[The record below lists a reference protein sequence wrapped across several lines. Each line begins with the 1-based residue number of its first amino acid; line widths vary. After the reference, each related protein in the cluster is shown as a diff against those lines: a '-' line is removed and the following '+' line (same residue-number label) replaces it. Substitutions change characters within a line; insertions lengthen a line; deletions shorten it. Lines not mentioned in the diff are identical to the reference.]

1 MCAGLACSK
10 PKVKILMLDDDGAV
24 LLVAKVQVPHLDY
37 FHDDNRDAASCVVVY
52 HVCLLTCLFARG
64 ERERRVAAA
73 ALTRVGGPAC
83 LCYCCCCCCRRR
95 RCCYCY
101 CRRYCYRHSHSIR
114 RQRNKTVY
122 APAPCEWI
130 ESLDLGT
137 RWPWL
142 PCAVEAVR
150 LGAATPSLRSA
161 GTGTGAGTGIEMP
174 ATTAGS
180 REMCMASQQ
189 SPSCPPL

>member
-83 LCYCCCCCCRRR
+83 LCYCCCCCRRR

-101 CRRYCYRHSHSIR
+101 CRRYCYRHGDSIR